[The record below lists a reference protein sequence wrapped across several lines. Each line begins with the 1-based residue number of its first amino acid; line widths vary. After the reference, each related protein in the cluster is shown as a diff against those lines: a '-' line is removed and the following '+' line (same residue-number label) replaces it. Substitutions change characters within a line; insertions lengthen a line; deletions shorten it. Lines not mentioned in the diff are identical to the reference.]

1 HHHTVVV
8 PDAKVCVAGVVVVV
22 VIAVRAPAWTVD
34 YYRAVSVHHK
44 PVALAGSKLV
54 NVTTRLSD
62 HLYASRRVRVVIPL
76 PTKRSGP
83 VRNPGWNMAPADCC
97 TVLQCE

>member
-1 HHHTVVV
+1 MIVV
-8 PDAKVCVAGVVVVV
+8 PDAEIREAGVVGVV
-22 VIAVRAPAWTVD
+22 VIAVRAPAWTID
-34 YYRAVSVHHK
+34 HYRAISVDHK
-44 PVALAGSKLV
+44 PVTLAGSKPV

-83 VRNPGWNMAPADCC
+83 IRDPGWNMAPAHCC
-97 TVLQCE
+97 AVLQCE